1 MANKNKVSISLDDK
15 ALNNQIKAAIKRNP
29 EETTKAI
36 KDCMLTLSAESAQR
50 APIESGDL
58 RNDCKAVLNGV
69 TVFKDQHKT
78 GGQSLAS
85 TKVFGTV
92 GYSLPYALRQHEE
105 LNYSHSRTDGHKVQT
120 GVNAG
125 KSVNMVAGGE
135 AKFLEKPFNELL
147 PRFIA
152 RIKQIPKK
160 VVK

>member
-15 ALNNQIKAAIKRNP
+15 NLNRQIQEAIKSNP
-29 EETTKAI
+29 EETTRAI
-36 KDCMLTLSAESAQR
+36 KDCMLTLAAESAQR

-58 RNDCKAVLNGV
+58 RNDCKAVLNGS
-69 TVFKDQHKT
+69 TIFKEQNRT
-78 GGQSLAS
+78 GGRAIAS
-85 TKVFGTV
+85 TKVLGTV

-105 LNYSHSRTDGHKVQT
+105 LNYSHERTDGHKILT
-120 GVNAG
+120 GTNAG